1 MNINKDSLKLF
12 FGLKLKKIRQ
22 EKGFSLKEFS
32 EKTQLSPSYLNEI
45 EKGKKYP
52 KIEKIIEISN
62 TLGINFN
69 NLVSNDLEPEFNLI
83 SEIMNSPLLK
93 SFPFE
98 FCRPYPVRRRNRHLR
113 PELPGNALPCRKQE
127 PCEPCLC
134 RGGER

>member
-22 EKGFSLKEFS
+22 EKGYSLKEFS

-69 NLVSNDLEPEFNLI
+69 KLVSNDLEPEFNII
-83 SEIMNSPLLK
+83 SELMKRLDIK
-93 SFPFE
+93 
-98 FCRPYPVRRRNRHLR
+98 
-113 PELPGNALPCRKQE
+113 K
-127 PCEPCLC
+127 
-134 RGGER
+134 